1 MGIINAG
8 TAVGAVLAPPLIA
21 IILGFANWRWIFL
34 LTGAIGLL
42 WVAWWRRSYFAPPE
56 IPDHAVGD
64 SSAKPTAAA
73 DSAMRF
79 PWTHL
84 FRIRETWGLVT
95 AKFLSDAAWFFY
107 LFWLPKYLYDA
118 RGFDIKSVGLFAWMP
133 HAAAGVGCLV
143 GGAFSS
149 YLVRRH
155 FSVGLSRKIA
165 LGASAIVMP
174 FVILVPHVTV
184 TWAMAIFCLA
194 YFGQQSWS
202 TLVMVLPT
210 DLFPQ
215 TYCRIGRRP
224 CRFRRSDGRDCLR
237 ATGRLL
243 VGSRLWIRHGISH
256 RGHTAYRGVSD
267 YSRSRSRCFAFAAET
282 EFELRGSS
290 MKITEIRTRVLRW
303 RGKTVPLPPHFCT
316 NPMDLLE
323 LPEAS
328 MQTFTFHGWMVVE
341 VFTDDGHV
349 GLGNAAL
356 APQATKQVID
366 LYLKPLLIGQDPW
379 DIERLWQHMYR
390 KTMAFGRKGIG
401 MAAISAL
408 DIALWDLLG
417 KSAKQPVFRLL
428 GGRTKARIPVYA
440 SRLYATELG
449 ELGAEAKRYK
459 DEGYQAMKLRF
470 GWGPADGA
478 RGMQRNIELVRTV
491 RETIGDEVDLMADA
505 YMGWTLDY
513 AKRMLPLLEPFHLR
527 WLEEPVIPDDI
538 HGYAE
543 LKSYGR
549 IPIAGG
555 EHEFTL
561 FGFRDLLEARALDYI
576 QFDTN
581 RVGGITQARK
591 IAALAE
597 AYSVPVIPHA
607 GQMHNY
613 HIVMASLNS
622 PMAEYFPIVDVEVGN
637 ELFWYIFDGEPRANG
652 GYINLDDNTP
662 GLGLTINEAGLDK
675 FEVFE

>member
-1 MGIINAG
+1 
-8 TAVGAVLAPPLIA
+8 
-21 IILGFANWRWIFL
+21 
-34 LTGAIGLL
+34 
-42 WVAWWRRSYFAPPE
+42 
-56 IPDHAVGD
+56 
-64 SSAKPTAAA
+64 
-73 DSAMRF
+73 MRF

-133 HAAAGVGCLV
+133 HAAAGVGCLL

-149 YLVRRH
+149 YLVRRQ
-155 FSVGLSRKIA
+155 FSLGLSRKIA
-165 LGASAIVMP
+165 LGASATVMP
-174 FVILVPHVTV
+174 FVILVPHVPV
-184 TWAMAIFCLA
+184 TWAIAIFCLA

-215 TYCRIGRRP
+215 EYCRLGCRP
-224 CRFRRSDGRDCLR
+224 GRFRRSDGRNCLR
-237 ATGRLL
+237 TTGRVL
-243 VGSRLWIRHGISH
+243 VGSWLRIRRGVSH
-256 RGHTAYRGVSD
+256 RGHTAHRCVSD
-267 YSRSRSRCFAFAAET
+267 YSRSRSRCFAFAAKT

-290 MKITEIRTRVLRW
+290 MKITEIRTRVVRW

-328 MQTFTFHGWMVVE
+328 MRTFTFHGWLVVE

-401 MAAISAL
+401 MVAISAL

-417 KSAKQPVFRLL
+417 KSAKQPVYRLL
-428 GGRTKARIPVYA
+428 GGRTKTRIPVYA
-440 SRLYATELG
+440 SRLYTTELG
-449 ELGAEAKRYK
+449 ELAAEAKRYK

-491 RETIGDEVDLMADA
+491 REAIGDGVDLMADA

-561 FGFRDLLEARALDYI
+561 SGFRDLLEARALDYI

-613 HIVMASLNS
+613 HVVMASLNS

-662 GLGLTINEAGLDK
+662 GLGLTINEAGLEK